1 MSSITCRVATA
12 NDLAEMARIR
22 DLGGWAGGAS
32 RDVMA
37 LYLSRQHHPRH
48 AREPRIMFVA
58 ERGRSMVGYIA
69 GHLTTRFACDGELQ
83 WLFVLPDHRGG
94 GVASGLLRQLATWF
108 VRHDALK
115 VCVNVEPE
123 NARARRFYQRHG
135 AQALSQHWLVWPDIS
150 SAVPEPPLG
159 A

>member
-12 NDLAEMARIR
+12 DDVAEMARIR
-22 DLGGWAGGAS
+22 ELGGWAGGAS

-37 LYLSRQHHPRH
+37 RYLSGQHHPRH
-48 AREPRIMFVA
+48 ARQARIIFVA
-58 ERGRSMVGYIA
+58 ERGGVMVGYIA

-83 WLFVLPDHRGG
+83 WLFVLPEHRGG

-108 VRHDALK
+108 VRHDAVK

-123 NARARRFYQRHG
+123 NVPARRFYQHHG
-135 AQALSQHWLVWPDIS
+135 ARVLDQHWLMWPDIS
-150 SAVPEPPLG
+150 SATPKSRLG